1 MHVIAP
7 IIGKVALVQA
17 REGMGSPSKAWGTS
31 GRHGKSR
38 DGKIPGWQNPQD
50 CKIPGTTKSPG
61 WLNPREGKIPGRAKS
76 PGLQNHQDNKIP
88 GNPGQELLVFYISVL
103 L

>member
-31 GRHGKSR
+31 GRHGKSPGWQKPR
-38 DGKIPGWQNPQD
+38 DHKIPGM
-50 CKIPGTTKSPG
+50 
-61 WLNPREGKIPGRAKS
+61 AKS
-76 PGLQNHQDNKIP
+76 PGGQNPRDCKITRITKSREIP
-88 GNPGQELLVFYISVL
+88 GRNC
-103 L
+103 

>member
-38 DGKIPGWQNPQD
+38 DGKIPR
-50 CKIPGTTKSPG
+50 T
-61 WLNPREGKIPGRAKS
+61 AKS
-76 PGLQNHQDNKIP
+76 PGRL
-88 GNPGQELLVFYISVL
+88 NPRDG
-103 L
+103 

>member
-31 GRHGKSR
+31 GRHGKS
-38 DGKIPGWQNPQD
+38 PGWQNPQD
-50 CKIPGTTKSPG
+50 CKIPGMAKS
-61 WLNPREGKIPGRAKS
+61 REGKILGRAKS

-88 GNPGQELLVFYISVL
+88 GNPGQELLVYTL
-103 L
+103 